1 MLNLINI
8 SKAVDKF
15 DLFFSILWTSRTRT
29 ELHLLPNLDL
39 SSLRQAVFPFL
50 CLNINSQYI
59 LYCMAKPFTHYF
71 YNNSELAKYSIK
83 SSRGKKDEWIL
94 TRQPHQYHYFQAWY
108 LPTHRNA
115 TWSLPQQRFTLIKL
129 QLIQLPSV
137 IPNLLI
143 LRHPCLSKLT
153 AAATTNTLLKSREI

>member
-8 SKAVDKF
+8 SKAADKF
-15 DLFFSILWTSRTRT
+15 DLVFSILRTSRTRT

-83 SSRGKKDEWIL
+83 SSRGKKDE
-94 TRQPHQYHYFQAWY
+94 
-108 LPTHRNA
+108 
-115 TWSLPQQRFTLIKL
+115 
-129 QLIQLPSV
+129 
-137 IPNLLI
+137 
-143 LRHPCLSKLT
+143 
-153 AAATTNTLLKSREI
+153 